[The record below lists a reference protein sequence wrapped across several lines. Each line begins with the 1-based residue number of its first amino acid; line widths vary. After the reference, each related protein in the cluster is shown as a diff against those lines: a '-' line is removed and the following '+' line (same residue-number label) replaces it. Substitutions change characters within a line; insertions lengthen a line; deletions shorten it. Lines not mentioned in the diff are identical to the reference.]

1 MAFKSILPPATALL
15 VPLFIGATALS
26 STASADAAPRT
37 PQAPHSDQKKTIR
50 ISPDAR
56 WASTYFTSRGLERFL
71 MLEKKSGNI
80 IAVDNGTIAFSVP
93 AVSGKIKGDDLE
105 PNNST
110 PAGIWPL
117 TISEGQ
123 KDIDAAILFVDGDN
137 YGWDYS
143 LLIHRAAPVREQFL
157 NAGIEGKFKRRSAGC
172 IVLKNSPEAYD
183 RVSEFIQSAEEK
195 SFTTIDGDPSVRARF
210 LIVLPELSSA
220 EEFFTGKKP
229 APPSPKPK

>member
-1 MAFKSILPPATALL
+1 MAFKTIHRPAAALL
-15 VPLFIGATALS
+15 VPLFIGATILS
-26 STASADAAPRT
+26 NTVSADAAPRT
-37 PQAPHSDQKKTIR
+37 SQAPHSDHKK
-50 ISPDAR
+50 SPRVSVDAR
-56 WASTYFTSRGLERFL
+56 WASAYFTSKGLDHFL
-71 MLEKKSGNI
+71 IMDKKSGNI
-80 IAVDNGTIAFSVP
+80 IAVDNGAIAFTVP
-93 AVSGKIKGDDLE
+93 AVSGKVKGDDPE

-117 TISEGQ
+117 TISDGQ
-123 KDIDAAILFVDGDN
+123 KDIDAAILFVDGDM

-143 LLIHRAAPVREQFL
+143 LLIHRAAPIREQFL
-157 NAGIEGKFKRRSAGC
+157 SAGVGGKFKKRSAGC

-195 SFTTIDGDPSVRARF
+195 SFTTIDGDQSVRARF

-229 APPSPKPK
+229 APSGPKPI

>member
-1 MAFKSILPPATALL
+1 MAFKFIQRPATALL
-15 VPLFIGATALS
+15 VPLFIGATIFS
-26 STASADAAPRT
+26 HTVSADAAPKT
-37 PQAPHSDQKKTIR
+37 SQVPNSDHKKAAR
-50 ISPDAR
+50 VSPDAR
-56 WASTYFTSRGLERFL
+56 WASAHFTSKGLDRFL
-71 MLEKKSGNI
+71 IMDKKAGNI
-80 IAVDNGTIAFSVP
+80 IAIDKGAIAFTVP
-93 AVSGKIKGDDLE
+93 AVSGKVKGDDPQ

-123 KDIDAAILFVDGDN
+123 KDIDAAILFVDGDM

-143 LLIHRAAPVREQFL
+143 LLIHRAAAVREQFL
-157 NAGIEGKFKRRSAGC
+157 NAGIDGKLKRRSAGC
-172 IVLKNSPEAYD
+172 IALKNSPEAYD

-195 SFTTIDGDPSVRARF
+195 SFTTIDGDQSVRARF

-229 APPSPKPK
+229 VPSVPQPK